1 MIVNN
6 QMMSELLN
14 ENEEEEI
21 EMKVLN
27 EYGEVIYS
35 GEFDEYL
42 AMNNYD
48 AELADIL
55 NRVMSG
61 HFIKWTNEDDEMFII
76 KRMV

>member
-1 MIVNN
+1 MIVNDKV
-6 QMMSELLN
+6 MSKLL
-14 ENEEEEI
+14 NEEEEI

-48 AELADIL
+48 EKLEDIL
-55 NRVMSG
+55 NRVLYG
-61 HFIKWTNEDDEMFII
+61 HSIKWTNDDGEIFIV
-76 KRMV
+76 RRVA

>member
-14 ENEEEEI
+14 ENEEEV

-48 AELADIL
+48 AELVDIL

-61 HFIKWTNEDDEMFII
+61 HLIRWTNEDDEMFII

>member
-1 MIVNN
+1 MIVNDKV
-6 QMMSELLN
+6 MSKLL
-14 ENEEEEI
+14 NEEEEV

-48 AELADIL
+48 EKLEDIL
-55 NRVMSG
+55 NRVLYG
-61 HFIKWTNEDDEMFII
+61 HSIKWTNDDGEIFIV
-76 KRMV
+76 RRVA

>member
-1 MIVNN
+1 MIVNDKV
-6 QMMSELLN
+6 MSKLL
-14 ENEEEEI
+14 NEEEEI

-48 AELADIL
+48 KKLEDIL
-55 NRVMSG
+55 NRVLYG
-61 HFIKWTNEDDEMFII
+61 HSIKWTNDDGEIFII
-76 KRMV
+76 RRVA

>member
-1 MIVNN
+1 
-6 QMMSELLN
+6 MSELLN
-14 ENEEEEI
+14 EEEV
-21 EMKVLN
+21 EMEVLN

-48 AELADIL
+48 EELEDIL

-61 HFIKWTNEDDEMFII
+61 HSIKWTNDDGEIFII
-76 KRMV
+76 RRVA